1 MSQLVTAITVI
12 AVATLTALLT
22 GADAVSIGLL
32 LVTGALLVFVTWDRQ
47 AVPAMASA
55 SPAPLPPP
63 ELIEVAAFRKI
74 AEGMAE
80 PILVVR
86 RGKVAFANTP
96 ALKLLG
102 QHIVGEDV
110 RIAIRHPAA
119 AERLTGT
126 EILTD
131 PVMIDIVGLGARNQ
145 RWAMRIIPID
155 DLSGTDEDDG
165 DAALADRGQQRLFVH
180 LSDQSGAYAVERVRG
195 DFVANASHELRT
207 PLAAILGFVET
218 LQDPNAGGDAETRER
233 FLSILENEARR
244 MQQLVDDL
252 MSLSRIE
259 ADKYRLPDTLIDMPD
274 LVEEVLSLCRQNL
287 GARGGDIVMEIGD
300 SIPPVQ
306 GDRTQI
312 SQLLHNLVS
321 NSAKYGRPGTPITV
335 RMQDAP
341 PSMIRLEVSD
351 EGEGIASD
359 HLPRLTERF
368 YRVDSGRSR
377 AMGGT
382 GLGLAIVKHIVERH
396 RGRLDISSTPGKGTT
411 VSVLL
416 PSSERP
422 MAGTKNGKK
431 DGKSALAAPL
441 S

>member
-1 MSQLVTAITVI
+1 MNQGRTLQHIAALAVI
-12 AVATLTALLT
+12 AVGLVSAGMAGASPDYLAILTVM
-22 GADAVSIGLL
+22 GG
-32 LVTGALLVFVTWDRQ
+32 LLVFVLWDQ
-47 AVPAMASA
+47 HPVEIPQPQPPSLLAPASDLLEM
-55 SPAPLPPP
+55 PG
-63 ELIEVAAFRKI
+63 FRRI
-74 AEGMAE
+74 VDGLAE
-80 PILVVR
+80 PVLVVE
-86 RGKVAFANTP
+86 RGRVQMAN
-96 ALKLLG
+96 AGARKLLG
-102 QHIVGEDV
+102 NHIVGEDV

-119 AERLTGT
+119 AERLTSQ
-126 EILTD
+126 EPLEQ
-131 PVMIDIVGLGARNQ
+131 PVKIDIVGLGTRNQ
-145 RWAMRIIPID
+145 RWAMQIIPID
-155 DLSGTDEDDG
+155 GMPGT
-165 DAALADRGQQRLFVH
+165 QRLFVH
-180 LSDQSGAYAVERVRG
+180 LADESGAYAAERVRG

-218 LQDPNAGGDAETRER
+218 LQDPNAGGDAQTRRR

-259 ADKYRLPDTLIDMPD
+259 ADKYRLPATQIELPA
-274 LVEEVLSLCRQNL
+274 LVEEVLVTCRQNL
-287 GARGGDIVMEIGD
+287 GTRGRDIIAEISD
-300 SIPPVQ
+300 DVTMIQ

-335 RMQDAP
+335 RLMPAP
-341 PSMIRLEVSD
+341 PSMIRLEVID
-351 EGEGIASD
+351 EGEGIPPD

-396 RGRLDISSTPGKGTT
+396 RGRLDISSTVGKGST

-416 PSSERP
+416 PFADVDQPEKIEKQPARQP
-422 MAGTKNGKK
+422 M
-431 DGKSALAAPL
+431 S
-441 S
+441 

>member
-1 MSQLVTAITVI
+1 MTVI
-12 AVATLTALLT
+12 AVATLTALL
-22 GADAVSIGLL
+22 ADGGAVSVGLML
-32 LVTGALLVFVTWDRQ
+32 LMGALLIFVMWDRDSLLPRP
-47 AVPAMASA
+47 PAAQ
-55 SPAPLPPP
+55 PATEPA
-63 ELIEVAAFRKI
+63 ELTEQPAFRRI
-74 AEGMAE
+74 VDGETE
-80 PILVVR
+80 PVLIIQ
-86 RGKVAFANTP
+86 RGKVTLANAG

-119 AERLTGT
+119 AERLTSPEGLS
-126 EILTD
+126 E
-131 PVMIDIVGLGARNQ
+131 PAKIDIVGLGARNQ
-145 RWAMRIIPID
+145 RWSMRVIPMD
-155 DLSGTDEDDG
+155 DAPEPG
-165 DAALADRGQQRLFVH
+165 AAPAAQRLFVH

-218 LQDPNAGGDAETRER
+218 LQDPKAGGDAKTRER
-233 FLSILENEARR
+233 FLAILENEARR

-259 ADKYRLPDTLIDMPD
+259 ADKYRLPETLIDMPA
-274 LVEEVLSLCRQNL
+274 LVEEVLASCRQTL
-287 GARGGDIVMEIGD
+287 GARGGDIIAEVGD
-300 SIPPVQ
+300 DVPPVQ
-306 GDRTQI
+306 GDRSQI

-335 RMQDAP
+335 RLKSAP
-341 PSMIRLEVSD
+341 PSMIRLEVGD
-351 EGEGIASD
+351 EGEGIAHD

-382 GLGLAIVKHIVERH
+382 GLGLAIVKHIAERH
-396 RGRLDISSTPGKGTT
+396 RGRLDIGSVVGKGTT

-416 PSSERP
+416 PRGDGPATPSISE
-422 MAGTKNGKK
+422 KK
-431 DGKSALAAPL
+431 APRTSL